1 MNLFLD
7 ALQETK
13 RVHAQKAT
21 DLAYQLIKLIRD
33 FTLFED
39 DSMII
44 ADLIYEITVA
54 ELLEKVDIESFV
66 DKFNVKTSRM

>member
-13 RVHAQKAT
+13 RVHVQKAT

-33 FTLFED
+33 FSLFED
-39 DSMII
+39 DSMIAI
-44 ADLIYEITVA
+44 
-54 ELLEKVDIESFV
+54 S
-66 DKFNVKTSRM
+66 